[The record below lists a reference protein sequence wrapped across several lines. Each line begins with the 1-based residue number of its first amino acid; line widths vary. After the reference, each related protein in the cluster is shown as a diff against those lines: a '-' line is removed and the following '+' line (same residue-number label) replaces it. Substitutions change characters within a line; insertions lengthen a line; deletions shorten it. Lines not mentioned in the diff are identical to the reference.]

1 MEDSRVTNGRLLLTG
16 ATGFVGRT
24 LLRRLDSAPGRAVR
38 LLLHRNSPAP
48 SLPSNIE
55 PVFADLSRPQSLQG
69 VCDGVDTVLH
79 LAGYIGD
86 DREKCDVVNGRGT
99 EELIA
104 QTQKAGVRRFLYLSN
119 AAVYGFAV
127 HRNAKET
134 DVVVDP
140 ATPISRS
147 RVRAERAVLNQGG
160 MVLRPLF
167 VYGQGDRH
175 FLPVFIRALDRF
187 PFLINGGRARLSVI
201 SVDDLADV
209 IFALATE
216 PWTERHSGAFHAN
229 DRQPV
234 SLREIAAA
242 LAQYVGSRRPAVS
255 VPFFVA
261 KNMVRLSPKRI
272 FLNAG
277 QRSLAHRLF
286 LIAKDHYY
294 DAGKLWNLVP
304 MRPGPPLP
312 ERLPQY
318 VDWYRQFVP
327 SRKYG
332 DRT

>member
-1 MEDSRVTNGRLLLTG
+1 MNGRLLLTG

-24 LLRRLDSAPGRAVR
+24 VLRRLNNAAGPALR
-38 LLLHRNSPAP
+38 LLLHQNSPAP

-69 VCDGVDTVLH
+69 ICDGVDTVLH

-86 DREKCDVVNGRGT
+86 DRERCDVVNGRGT

-104 QTQKAGVRRFLYLSN
+104 QAQKAGARRFLYLSN

-127 HRNAKET
+127 HRDAKET

-167 VYGQGDRH
+167 VYGQGDRY
-175 FLPVFIRALDRF
+175 FLPVIIRALDRF
-187 PFLINGGRARLSVI
+187 PSLINGGRARLSVI

-209 IFALATE
+209 MIALAAE
-216 PWTERHSGAFHAN
+216 PWAERHAGAFHAN
-229 DRQPV
+229 DGHPV
-234 SLREIAAA
+234 SLREIAGA
-242 LAQYVGSRRPAVS
+242 LAQHVGSRRPAVS

-272 FLNAG
+272 FVNGG
-277 QRSLAHRLF
+277 QRSLTHRLF
-286 LIAKDHYY
+286 LVSRDHFY
-294 DAGKLWNLVP
+294 DSSRLWKLVP
-304 MRPGPPLP
+304 FGPGPSLS

-318 VDWYRQFVP
+318 ADWYRQFVP
-327 SRKYG
+327 ARKG
-332 DRT
+332 EGCA